1 MKSRPPRS
9 RQSVTDSLFG
19 LGGQSGT
26 PEGFA
31 ALGAARLGPGSRKTG
46 AGVKRVA
53 RKAARATGL
62 A

>member
-1 MKSRPPRS
+1 MGKLLKSKTFGPQECAPRI
-9 RQSVTDSLFG
+9 G
-19 LGGQSGT
+19 LTS
-26 PEGFA
+26 
-31 ALGAARLGPGSRKTG
+31 ALRCRWKTG